1 MMVRILVQIGAALR
15 AQSQAIRLAQRLQRQ
30 FLDQRVAQK
39 RLEYRPEDPPS
50 SSGYESSDSSS
61 PAIMSTSSSL
71 TPPLPFLPPLPDA
84 TLADLSSYG
93 KNEVTFTV
101 QSRLIGFRQRVHSA
115 CTGALMRALKIRP
128 STMES
133 NEPTT
138 VTSAP
143 SSTPTISSP
152 MPLGAG
158 KRGVDLLALPRLARR
173 PAPRKSAHG
182 ESSDTCH
189 VQPSIQLSG

>member
-1 MMVRILVQIGAALR
+1 
-15 AQSQAIRLAQRLQRQ
+15 
-30 FLDQRVAQK
+30 
-39 RLEYRPEDPPS
+39 
-50 SSGYESSDSSS
+50 
-61 PAIMSTSSSL
+61 MSTSSSL
-71 TPPLPFLPPLPDA
+71 LPPLPFLPPLPDV
-84 TLADLSSYG
+84 TFADLSSYG

-101 QSRLIGFRQRVHSA
+101 QSRLIGFKQRVHSA

-158 KRGVDLLALPRLARR
+158 NVASISLLCPARE
-173 PAPRKSAHG
+173 ATCATEIAHG
-182 ESSDTCH
+182 ESSIRAMFSLPFSFPDSRLRQDAAHACSLRAGDHTVRSIPPARRCQACQAA
-189 VQPSIQLSG
+189 VAAFPSPWCSICRLPA